1 MPTGYFF
8 DIVTAWQHVAE
19 EGGPKAA
26 VALLDGFVETDRISF
41 DHNGNFSD
49 GNFCDEGNFC
59 DSSVMQEDAL
69 YKRRREEHFPAELI
83 EKALKVKLEDGQA
96 SVEYASLSLVGTWM
110 HG

>member
-1 MPTGYFF
+1 MGYFF

-19 EGGPKAA
+19 KGGPKAA
-26 VALLDGFVETDRISF
+26 VALLDGFVHADVFSFEDNGTVDAACLTDSPAA
-41 DHNGNFSD
+41 
-49 GNFCDEGNFC
+49 
-59 DSSVMQEDAL
+59 AL
-69 YKRRREEHFPAELI
+69 QKRRREEHFPAELI

>member
-8 DIVTAWQHVAE
+8 DIITALQHVAE
-19 EGGPKAA
+19 KGGPKAA
-26 VALLDGFVETDRISF
+26 VALLDGFVEADKLSF
-41 DHNGNFSD
+41 KDNGTSIHD
-49 GNFCDEGNFC
+49 G
-59 DSSVMQEDAL
+59 SADAL
-69 YKRRREEHFPAELI
+69 HKRRREEHFPAELI